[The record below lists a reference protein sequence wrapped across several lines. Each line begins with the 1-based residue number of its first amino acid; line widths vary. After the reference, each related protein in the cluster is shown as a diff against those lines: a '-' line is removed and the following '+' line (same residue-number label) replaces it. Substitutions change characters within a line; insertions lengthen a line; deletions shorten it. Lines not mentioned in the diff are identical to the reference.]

1 MSGFYYV
8 TALPRTNLFLM
19 VIENWKQYK
28 NSFFYNFNCKIAQSI
43 VNSGAYRI
51 INGTCA
57 HTSASTS
64 NLAEEGKC
72 PQLRDI
78 NVPCTYTTA
87 CFNRASHLLLL
98 LLTVVQ
104 CWLISY

>member
-1 MSGFYYV
+1 MCSC
-8 TALPRTNLFLM
+8 
-19 VIENWKQYK
+19 
-28 NSFFYNFNCKIAQSI
+28 SSI

-64 NLAEEGKC
+64 NLAAEGKC
-72 PQLRDI
+72 PQLRNV

-87 CFNRASHLLLL
+87 SLHHASWLLVLSVTLALVWLL
-98 LLTVVQ
+98 
-104 CWLISY
+104 S